1 MRFTDRKTL
10 FTHCIPL
17 LSIPS
22 ICTDRHMTATVRV
35 YWTTLDYFD
44 HHILRESKI
53 FLETTV
59 DDLFNYSRQVLCN
72 VPLGVAML
80 LAMRWAFFGRSS
92 NDVTGITS
100 SDLATGTSVCVP
112 TGTT

>member
-1 MRFTDRKTL
+1 MIIIYLENLK
-10 FTHCIPL
+10 
-17 LSIPS
+17 
-22 ICTDRHMTATVRV
+22 
-35 YWTTLDYFD
+35 
-44 HHILRESKI
+44 
-53 FLETTV
+53 FLETTL
-59 DDLFNYSRQVLCN
+59 DDLFNYSTQVLYN
-72 VPLGVAML
+72 VPLGEAML

>member
-1 MRFTDRKTL
+1 M
-10 FTHCIPL
+10 
-17 LSIPS
+17 
-22 ICTDRHMTATVRV
+22 
-35 YWTTLDYFD
+35 YDYFH
-44 HHILRESKI
+44 HHILREWKI
-53 FLETTV
+53 FLEATL
-59 DDLFNYSRQVLCN
+59 DDLFNYSAQVLYN
-72 VPLGVAML
+72 VPFGVAML

>member
-1 MRFTDRKTL
+1 MRPRDWGIKYGHRLIHITSIFIL
-10 FTHCIPL
+10 FSTS
-17 LSIPS
+17 SIFKGLPS
-22 ICTDRHMTATVRV
+22 L
-35 YWTTLDYFD
+35 YDYFD

-53 FLETTV
+53 FLETTL
-59 DDLFNYSRQVLCN
+59 DDLFNYSTQVLYN

-100 SDLATGTSVCVP
+100 SDLATGTSICVP

>member
-1 MRFTDRKTL
+1 MRPRDWGIKYGHRLIHITSIFIL
-10 FTHCIPL
+10 FSTSSIFKG
-17 LSIPS
+17 LSS
-22 ICTDRHMTATVRV
+22 L
-35 YWTTLDYFD
+35 YDYFD
-44 HHILRESKI
+44 HHILRECKI
-53 FLETTV
+53 FLETAL
-59 DDLFNYSRQVLCN
+59 DDLFNYSTQVLCN